1 MFFYGSDFV
10 MAINLNDAE
19 YFADTISKRVD
30 SLLNERDALRREISR
45 NTSGNLENNKSFV
58 RCFQENILVNAMNE
72 QRITK
77 LERILLMKG

>member
-1 MFFYGSDFV
+1 

-30 SLLNERDALRREISR
+30 ILLNERDVLRREISR
-45 NTSGNLENNKSFV
+45 HTNGNLENNKAFV
-58 RCFQENILVNAMNE
+58 RIFQENILISAMNE

-77 LERILLMKG
+77 LERILLMRG

>member
-1 MFFYGSDFV
+1 

-30 SLLNERDALRREISR
+30 SLLNERDVLRREISR
-45 NTSGNLENNKSFV
+45 HTSGNLENNKAFV
-58 RCFQENILVNAMNE
+58 RCFQENILAGAMNE

-77 LERILLMKG
+77 LERILLMEG